1 MTEYTHADGAGS
13 VHGRLRAHTQIDRQ
27 QVESA
32 RRAAE
37 ALFAPKRPA
46 IESATPDPALS
57 ADRSPRKPRILSA
70 TEMQPPQL
78 DKGKPFVGPEPIIPR
93 QQIPTSHLAR
103 IRTWLKYG
111 MTVRQAA
118 DVYGVSV
125 DDIESVRQ
133 KV

>member
-1 MTEYTHADGAGS
+1 MTEYTHANGAGS
-13 VHGRLRAHTQIDRQ
+13 VHAKTQIDRQ

-46 IESATPDPALS
+46 IEAPYPALS
-57 ADRSPRKPRILSA
+57 ADQLPRKPRILSA
-70 TEMQPPQL
+70 TEMQPPQI
-78 DKGKPFVGPEPIIPR
+78 DKGKPVVEPELTVPR
-93 QQIPTSHLAR
+93 RQIPTSHVAR

-125 DDIESVRQ
+125 DDIESIRQ
-133 KV
+133 KG